1 MIRIVPSRIR
11 HGLTGIR
18 SRLTDI
24 QRASIVGVLVVVAP
38 LGHVPLDGAGV
49 PPVAAADS
57 ITLLGQIDLAPGG
70 TLNSDIWGW
79 VDPLTSKEY
88 AIVGEW
94 NGFNVYIVDVSDPTS
109 PNIISTITSS
119 FGFGFDVK
127 TWDHY
132 LYTVDGNGSGQ
143 DGKIFD
149 IANPA
154 LPVQVG
160 TFLSAH
166 NIFIDDN
173 GIMYN
178 EVSGLTIF
186 DLKPDPTNPDSLW
199 SGGSSGHDAT
209 AIGNRLYD
217 FHGSAG
223 TFIYDI
229 TNPASP
235 VLLGSITDPNID
247 YHHSGWPSADGNY
260 LYINDELANDPV
272 PDITVWDISNPATPF
287 KVDEFGDPN
296 ATIHNT
302 FRVGNFLFA
311 SYYTAGFKIFDIS
324 NPLAMQL
331 VDEFD
336 TSALSGEGFDGAW
349 GCYPFAPSGNIYVSD
364 MQNGLYIFSFSGTTP
379 TAIPKRAPVG
389 FALNQNF
396 PNPFNPTTTITYTLE
411 SAGNVV
417 LTVYDAAGRRI
428 RTLLNGVQ
436 GAGAQTATWN
446 GRDNRGHRVASGV
459 YFYRLEAGGA
469 SDTRRMVFLK

>member
-1 MIRIVPSRIR
+1 MIRTIPSHIR
-11 HGLTGIR
+11 RGLSGILR
-18 SRLTDI
+18 RLTI
-24 QRASIVGVLVVVAP
+24 HRATIVGVLVVVAP
-38 LGHVPLDGAGV
+38 LGEVPLDGAGV
-49 PPVAAADS
+49 RPVAAADS
-57 ITLLGQIDLAPGG
+57 ITLLGQIDLAPGT
-70 TLNSDIWGW
+70 TLNSDVWGW
-79 VDPLTSKEY
+79 VDPVTSKEY

-94 NGFNVYIVDVSDPTS
+94 NGSTAYIVDVSDPTS
-109 PNIISTITSS
+109 PSITSTITSA
-119 FGFGFDVK
+119 FGFSFDVK

-143 DGKIFD
+143 DGRIFD

-186 DLKPDPTNPDSLW
+186 ALNPDPTNPDSLW
-199 SGGSSGHDAT
+199 SGGSEGHDAT

-217 FHGSAG
+217 FHGSSG

-235 VLLGSITDPNID
+235 VLLGSITDPTVR
-247 YHHSGWPSADGNY
+247 YHHSGWPSADGNH
-260 LYINDELANDPV
+260 LYINDEFAQAAT
-272 PDITVWDISNPATPF
+272 PDITVWDISNPASPF
-287 KVDEFGDPN
+287 KVDEYNDLS
-296 ATIHNT
+296 AIIHNT
-302 FRVGNFLFA
+302 FRVGSFLFA
-311 SYYTAGFKIFDIS
+311 SYYTAGFKVFDIS

-336 TSALSGEGFDGAW
+336 TSAFSGEDFSGAW

-379 TAIPKRAPVG
+379 TAIPKQVPPG

-396 PNPFNPTTTITYTLE
+396 PNPFNPTTTITYALE

-417 LTVYDAAGRRI
+417 LTIYDAAGHRI

-436 GAGAQTATWN
+436 GAGPQTVTWS
-446 GRDNRGHRVASGV
+446 GRDDRGHPVASGV
-459 YFYRLEAGGA
+459 YFYRLEAGRA
-469 SDTRRMVFLK
+469 SDTRRMVLLK